1 MYQLK
6 YKNGLLFADIT
17 IVHDNKYIC
26 INDVIIDTGASHTLI
41 LPDFLFENNIGFD
54 VDDKLVVMSGIG
66 GAEASAIKK
75 RIDLISI
82 GDITLR
88 NIVIDFGVVDPK
100 DRINGLVGL
109 NFLKPAK
116 VTIDLDE
123 MTIYKK

>member
-54 VDDKLVVMSGIG
+54 VDDKLVVMYGIG